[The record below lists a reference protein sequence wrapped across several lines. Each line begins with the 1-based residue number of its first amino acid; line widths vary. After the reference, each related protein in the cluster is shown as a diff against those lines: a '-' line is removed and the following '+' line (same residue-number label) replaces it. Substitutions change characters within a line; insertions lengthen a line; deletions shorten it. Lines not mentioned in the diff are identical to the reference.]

1 MLSGERTLAVPA
13 ERKNGSAGFALIL
26 ALLTLM
32 LLTFLGLTLATT
44 TSSELQIAAN
54 HRWSEQAYYNAE
66 AGIEAAKLALKNY
79 TGGTDLKLLLP
90 DRISTWNP
98 PLPPV
103 TLPGNPGG
111 TDAWTPAQPLRHF
124 ENASCDVLGG
134 QVGYGLILNPAPGI
148 SGPMQ
153 YITTFDGQTINGA
166 FTVWIRRAPIVNG
179 DGTVS
184 DDTSETEAIITSEGV
199 APFTGGSANSL
210 FGRRNRSVRV
220 LSTRLSIRADPP
232 CEAQRGQVGFSSTG
246 SGFSP
251 CSLLTGSALADEF
264 GGGPGGPTAFGVT
277 AR

>member
-1 MLSGERTLAVPA
+1 MLSAELLSAVPA
-13 ERKNGSAGFALIL
+13 DRKNGSAGFALIL

-79 TGGTDLKLLLP
+79 TGGTNLKLLLP
-90 DRISTWNP
+90 DRIGTWNP
-98 PLPPV
+98 PGPPA

-111 TDAWTPAQPLRHF
+111 SDAYSAPLRHF

-134 QVGYGLILNPAPGI
+134 QVGHGLILNPLPGI
-148 SGPMQ
+148 AGPMQ
-153 YITTFDGQTINGA
+153 YVTTFDGQTINGA

-184 DDTSETEAIITSEGV
+184 DDTSETEAIITSEGI

-264 GGGPGGPTAFGVT
+264 GGGPAGPTAFGVT